1 MNKAII
7 VAILG
12 AIAGLETQ
20 AANYL
25 TVDFSSGYTAGNL
38 AGLTANTA
46 GQNDWKQTST
56 AATTP
61 IQVNSSGRAVIG
73 SSGQDI
79 YKAFTSSIT
88 KVDGSSFYLKARF
101 AVTETTT
108 TGDYFLNVSSS
119 AGSTTDFFG
128 RIGAKL
134 LTAGSAQ
141 YVLGIQS
148 TSGTGSAW
156 TYGTTLLDKNT
167 FYDVVLEWNSVA
179 GTLNDTF
186 NLFVN
191 PLTAVRSNLTSYISA
206 NWLSTSVAEPT
217 TIAAVNL
224 RQGTAANNTTALISS
239 ISAGNTLGDVG
250 VVPEPSTSGLLIF
263 GVAALL
269 GVRSFR
275 RMQS

>member
-1 MNKAII
+1 MNKVII

-12 AIAGLETQ
+12 AIAGLEAQ
-20 AANYL
+20 AANYI
-25 TVDFSSGYTAGNL
+25 TVDFSSGYTIGNL
-38 AGLTANTA
+38 AGLTQNAA

-56 AATTP
+56 SAATP
-61 IQVNSSGRAVIG
+61 IQVNASGQAVIG

-79 YKAFTSSIT
+79 YKAFTSSIS

-108 TGDYFLNVSSS
+108 TGDYFLHVSPT
-119 AGSTTDFFG
+119 AGDASNFLG

-134 LTAGSAQ
+134 LTAGSSQ

-148 TSGTGSAW
+148 TSGTCSAM

-167 FYDVVLEWNSVA
+167 FYDVVLEWNSVT

-186 NLFVN
+186 NLFIN
-191 PLTAVRSNLTSYISA
+191 PLTDVRANLTSYVSA
-206 NWLSTSVAEPT
+206 NWLSTTTAEPT

-224 RQGTAANNTTALISS
+224 RQGGAGNNTTALISS

-275 RMQS
+275 RMHS

>member
-1 MNKAII
+1 MNKVII

-20 AANYL
+20 AANYI
-25 TVDFSSGYTAGNL
+25 TVDFSSGYTIGNL
-38 AGLTANTA
+38 AGLTQNAA

-56 AATTP
+56 SAATP
-61 IQVNSSGRAVIG
+61 IQVNASGQAVIG

-79 YKAFTSSIT
+79 YKAFTSSIS

-108 TGDYFLNVSSS
+108 TGDYFLHVTPTAGDSSNL
-119 AGSTTDFFG
+119 FG

-134 LTAGSAQ
+134 LTAGSSQ

-148 TSGTGSAW
+148 TSGTGGAM
-156 TYGTTLLDKNT
+156 TYGSTLLNKNT
-167 FYDVVLEWNSVA
+167 FYDVVLEWNAVA
-179 GTLNDTF
+179 GTINDTF

-191 PLTAVRSNLTSYISA
+191 PLTDVRSNLTSYVSA
-206 NWLSTSVAEPT
+206 NWLSASAEPT
-217 TIAAVNL
+217 TFAAVNL
-224 RQGTAANNTTALISS
+224 RQGTAGNTTTALISS

>member
-1 MNKAII
+1 M
-7 VAILG
+7 AILG
-12 AIAGLETQ
+12 TVACLQAR

-56 AATTP
+56 SAATP
-61 IQVNSSGRAVIG
+61 IQVNASGQVVIG
-73 SSGQDI
+73 SSGQDV
-79 YKAFTSSIT
+79 YRAFTSSISKT
-88 KVDGSSFYLKARF
+88 DGSRFYLKSRF
-101 AVTETTT
+101 AVTQTTT
-108 TGDYFLNVSSS
+108 TGDYFLHVSPTAGDSS
-119 AGSTTDFFG
+119 NFLG

-134 LTAGSAQ
+134 LTAGSSQ

-148 TSGTGSAW
+148 TSGSGGAM
-156 TYGTTLLDKNT
+156 TYGSTLLDKNT
-167 FYDVVLEWNSVA
+167 FYDVVLEWNAVV
-179 GTLNDTF
+179 GTTNDTF

-191 PLTAVRSNLTSYISA
+191 PITDVRSNLAAYVSA
-206 NWLSTSVAEPT
+206 NWLSVTAEPT

-224 RQGTAANNTTALISS
+224 RQASAGANTTALISS